1 MNLSDE
7 PFHPDTRALLE
18 YGRAI
23 ADGQSPPSIKAA
35 DKMADRLFVIDGVA
49 DGRANFL
56 TFGAE
61 LITLFKRDLR
71 RTDLLDLFLVPDRTM
86 MRALLASIA
95 SANQPGV
102 VCGLAETEDG
112 ARVGLEILA
121 TPLAKG
127 VLSGERLL
135 GLIQPL
141 GGEGLLGQRP
151 IKRIRVTSL
160 YPPLAKEPRGPTQR
174 LRLVVNNGLN

>member
-1 MNLSDE
+1 M
-7 PFHPDTRALLE
+7 
-18 YGRAI
+18 
-23 ADGQSPPSIKAA
+23 
-35 DKMADRLFVIDGVA
+35 
-49 DGRANFL
+49 
-56 TFGAE
+56 
-61 LITLFKRDLR
+61 R
-71 RTDLLDLFLVPDRTM
+71 RTDLLDLFLAPDRTM

-174 LRLVVNNGLN
+174 LRLVVNNNLN